1 MNRFARGV
9 AAMSL
14 VGASVTAIA
23 QSEGALTTASI
34 AAQTLAA
41 APSCA
46 RYRITGACFFLKCGF
61 FGCSVKTS
69 MRVQHFTPDL
79 VVSVYHDPSQHP
91 WEWGRL
97 LAQSTSTVAAAM
109 SGAGV
114 MDSAGTRF
122 KVKRA
127 AGASV
132 MFRDADA
139 IGNPVNTLSMLLS
152 GRLPSLDSPSSVP
165 VPTPMELTKFIAQ
178 GPAQVMQQWQQ
189 VPQSYI
195 DSGQAQGAQQLFDFN
210 SIWAGATANLSR
222 ITGALDQL
230 RGAVD
235 LGSRI
240 GTAAGSAG
248 SMAGAVDAV
257 AGAGAVAGASA
268 GPLAFVCPAGATPF
282 ALHYQSN
289 LDAFF
294 WRSLLPLEQL
304 YPASWLPGLREVG
317 SGAVQTWGS
326 VYPRQGS
333 IVQQHPVKGSAV
345 LAQRVADIV
354 GQPAQPHIYTRLNLQ
369 PDGYVWFGFQGIR
382 ENDGNH
388 TRWQRLYPNPSR
400 SCVVFGSND
409 VITPATYGD
418 GANADDRGAVWNLW
432 RRQECCQRAGSAFL
446 GSVSF

>member
-1 MNRFARGV
+1 MRRFAASALALSLAG
-9 AAMSL
+9 AM
-14 VGASVTAIA
+14 GPAIA
-23 QSEGALTTASI
+23 QSDGALTTASI
-34 AAQTLAA
+34 ATQTLAA

-61 FGCSVKTS
+61 SGCSVKS
-69 MRVQHFTPDL
+69 SLRVQHFTPDL
-79 VVSVYHDPSQHP
+79 VVSVYHDASQHP

-97 LAQSTSTVAAAM
+97 LAESTGTVASAM
-109 SGAGV
+109 SGASL

-122 KVKRA
+122 KSKRA

-132 MFRDADA
+132 MYRDADA
-139 IGNPVNTLSMLLS
+139 IGNPVNALSMLLS
-152 GRLPSLDSPSSVP
+152 GGMPSFDSPSSVP
-165 VPTPMELTKFIAQ
+165 VPTTVELMKFMAQ
-178 GPAQVMQQWQQ
+178 GSGQIMGQWQQ
-189 VPQSYI
+189 VPRDYF
-195 DSGQAQGAQQLFDFN
+195 DSGQAQRAQEAFDIN
-210 SIWAGATANLSR
+210 SIWAGATASLNGIS
-222 ITGALDQL
+222 GALDQVG
-230 RGAVD
+230 GAID

-240 GTAAGSAG
+240 GAAAGSV
-248 SMAGAVDAV
+248 AGAVD
-257 AGAGAVAGASA
+257 GVAGASA
-268 GPLAFVCPAGATPF
+268 GPLAFVCPAGAAPF

-317 SGAVQTWGS
+317 AGAMQTWGS
-326 VYPRQGS
+326 VFPRQGS

-354 GQPAQPHIYTRLNLQ
+354 GQPAQPHIYTPLNLQ

-409 VITPATYGD
+409 VITPASYGD

-432 RRQECCQRAGSAFL
+432 RRQECCQRAGSTFL